1 MKTPE
6 LSTEH
11 LLQWRE
17 ASVQW
22 SDPSATQQL
31 PRLNEDRVFTYDP
44 EKLSFSEDPV
54 QHDLDITPSF
64 PPWVKV
70 PTAPPRNIGLSREER
85 YILLKKFE
93 GVVMALTDESFTAR
107 LKENFQDYP
116 TIDAEFSFEELSESD
131 R

>member
-54 QHDLDITPSF
+54 QHSTRKRLSPQGLPNLVTAGSVPSNRAKEVFDLHEVTRMS
-64 PPWVKV
+64 
-70 PTAPPRNIGLSREER
+70 
-85 YILLKKFE
+85 
-93 GVVMALTDESFTAR
+93 
-107 LKENFQDYP
+107 QD
-116 TIDAEFSFEELSESD
+116 
-131 R
+131 